1 MLTFCLAIFLLLLT
15 LLPFIRNRHWLF
27 RAPMYLSIQVGIF
40 TTILFILNLIFH
52 PEYFWFTLV
61 ISCAILIIQIQ
72 RILGFAID
80 FKSHV
85 KQIKLPTER
94 SFSILIFNVYQYNE
108 KYEEVSKMLK
118 EEDADVVLLVEV
130 DQKWQDALE
139 HLPYPHIVDV
149 AKDNTYGMLLLSKF
163 VIYDYEIRHIVEKDV
178 PSIMAKID
186 INGSLVRLYGIH
198 PKPPVPGENES
209 SYPKDLEVTLLA
221 REISKAPHPHTIVA
235 GDLND
240 VPWSK
245 NSKFFIKHTELKDPR
260 IGRGLFG
267 TFPSY
272 FPIKIPLDHVFCS
285 SDFGV
290 IDIQKLPSCGSDHH
304 PLLIR
309 FAIL

>member
-15 LLPFIRNRHWLF
+15 LLPIVRNRHWLF
-27 RAPMYLSIQVGIF
+27 RTPMYLSIQVGIF
-40 TTILFILNLIFH
+40 TLIVFIFNLIFRL
-52 PEYFWFTLV
+52 EYFWFTTA
-61 ISCAILIIQIQ
+61 ICCIILIIQIQ

-80 FKSHV
+80 FKRHV
-85 KQIKLPTER
+85 KQVNETTDH
-94 SFSILIFNVYQYNE
+94 SFTILIFNVYQYNE
-108 KYEEVSKMLK
+108 KYEEVAKML
-118 EEDADVVLLVEV
+118 EEKDADVVLLVEV

-163 VIYDYEIRHIVEKDV
+163 PYSDFEIRYIVEKDV
-178 PSIMAKID
+178 PSVMAKID
-186 INGSLVRLYGIH
+186 INGSLIRIYGIH

-221 REISKAPHPHTIVA
+221 REISKEPHPHTIVA

-240 VPWSK
+240 VPWSQ
-245 NSKFFIKHTELKDPR
+245 NSKFFIKHSELKDPR

-290 IDIQKLPSCGSDHH
+290 IDIQKLPSSGSDHH